1 VIDNSNDSIFGAIL
15 TSAIALLKV
24 FSATVLLLGAIF
36 FLLNDFEISTAL
48 NRTIEHLDLLAVALI
63 LGFLCDISYRI
74 YLVIHKKKQNK

>member
-1 VIDNSNDSIFGAIL
+1 MTDNNNDSIFGVIL

-24 FSATVLLLGAIF
+24 FPVTVLLLGAIF

-48 NRTIEHLDLLAVALI
+48 SRTTEHMEFLAVAFI
-63 LGFLCDISYRI
+63 LGFLCDIPYRI